1 MATLLE
7 KEGVKKVFNYKN
19 NDAIHQTSKHR
30 NYG

>member
-19 NDAIHQTSKHR
+19 NDAIHQTSKHI
-30 NYG
+30 Y